1 MAPLS
6 RRSPAA
12 GPNLGPTVVGLREAV
27 SDATYARG
35 SSYALRGNVVDIRW
49 DEAAGELLGRV
60 RGSGLR
66 PYSTIVRF
74 EGDGASRRF
83 GTGLCSCPVGADCK
97 HVVALVL
104 AAGGDQAGG
113 GPAASASSA
122 ARAATQA
129 LETLAAAARRAGTVS
144 VGVNAARPGTARK
157 QPGAAATQRP
167 ARRAAAPPS
176 WERSLGELLELKA
189 DDDPHARHGAGWT
202 PPPLAGAT
210 PLAVELSLV
219 SDAGAD
225 PRVTARLVRQGRTG
239 WVNAVSWDQLTA
251 WHHVTDYAPAHVQLL
266 REMFA
271 LSRARQSSYPYGY
284 RQGDG
289 RRLDLS
295 TFDSRALWAL
305 LDEAETVG
313 LRFVHG
319 RKKLGD
325 VAPYRHGELVLDVT
339 REPSSDDGRGGGDGG
354 GPGALTIVPVLRLD
368 GELAPQLAPF
378 CFIGENGHGV
388 VYVDRAEARA
398 TDDRR
403 DWHIHLA
410 RLAEP
415 VAPPLRRMTLE
426 GRRLVVPAAGQGRF
440 LAEFYPRLRRLAPV
454 VSSDGSFDVPEVSP
468 PTLVLRAAYGDDHDL
483 DLFWEWAYEI
493 GGEEVRAPLLPA
505 GPPGGTAA
513 EGDLA
518 AGALAGPRD
527 VRAEQRVLAALDLP
541 PAAAELLAAATEAA
555 EAERFLAGPGDAPG
569 VAGQSSLP
577 APGTARLRG
586 AETMRV
592 TTEVLPLLAGRPGL
606 RVEVEGEAAD
616 YREAGDSLR
625 IALSVDD
632 VEGDNDWFDLGVTIT
647 VEGRQV
653 SFRDLFVA
661 LDRGDEYLLLPDGA
675 YFSLEKPEL
684 AALRRLIEEARALGD
699 WSGESPRISR
709 FQAGLWEELAT
720 LGVVERQAAAWR
732 EQVGGLLAVTAPR
745 ADLAAPAALAA
756 TLRPYQLD
764 GFRWL
769 AFLWENRL
777 GGILADDMGLGKTLQ
792 TLALICHARETA
804 TAAAT
809 TGATTGGAT
818 TTSAAAATPAD
829 APEGADASSSTED
842 GPHPAAGPAQTF
854 APFLVVAP
862 TSVVANW
869 ATEARRFA
877 PDLRAVTIVDT
888 AKRRGAAL
896 RDVAAGADIVVTSY
910 TLFRLEID
918 DYATLDWSALVLDEA
933 QMVKNHQSKAYQCA
947 RRLPAPFKLAITG
960 TPMENNLMELWSLL
974 SITAPGLFPNPARF
988 RDYYAQPIE
997 RRHDPELLA
1006 RLRGRIRPLMLR
1018 RTKEQAA
1025 PELPLKQEQVLEVD
1039 LHPRHRRLYQTHL
1052 QRERQKVLGLVSDL
1066 GRNRFTILRSLTL
1079 LRQLSLHAGLVDDDH
1094 ADLPSAKIES
1104 LLEQLTD
1111 VVGGGHR
1118 ALVFSQFTG
1127 FLGKIR
1133 DRLAAAGVEYCYLDG
1148 KTRDRA
1154 TVVER
1159 FKSGDASVFLVSL
1172 KAGGFGLNLTEA
1184 DYCFLLDPWWNPAT
1198 EAQAVDRTHRI
1209 GQTRNVMVYR
1219 LVARDTIEDKVMSL
1233 AARKAHLFTS
1243 VIDDGAAFGATLT
1256 EDDVRHLFD

>member
-1 MAPLS
+1 MA
-6 RRSPAA
+6 
-12 GPNLGPTVVGLREAV
+12 
-27 SDATYARG
+27 
-35 SSYALRGNVVDIRW
+35 
-49 DEAAGELLGRV
+49 
-60 RGSGLR
+60 
-66 PYSTIVRF
+66 
-74 EGDGASRRF
+74 
-83 GTGLCSCPVGADCK
+83 
-97 HVVALVL
+97 
-104 AAGGDQAGG
+104 
-113 GPAASASSA
+113 
-122 ARAATQA
+122 
-129 LETLAAAARRAGTVS
+129 
-144 VGVNAARPGTARK
+144 
-157 QPGAAATQRP
+157 
-167 ARRAAAPPS
+167 
-176 WERSLGELLELKA
+176 
-189 DDDPHARHGAGWT
+189 
-202 PPPLAGAT
+202 
-210 PLAVELSLV
+210 
-219 SDAGAD
+219 DAGAD

-251 WHHVTDYAPAHVQLL
+251 WHHVTEYAPAHVQLL

-271 LSRARQSSYPYGY
+271 LARARQSSSYPYGY

-305 LDEAETVG
+305 LDEAEGVG
-313 LRFVHG
+313 LRLVHG

-325 VAPYRHGELVLDVT
+325 VAPYRYGELVLDVT
-339 REPSSDDGRGGGDGG
+339 REPNGDGDGGRGGGGG
-354 GPGALTIVPVLRLD
+354 GSGGGGGEPGALTIVPALRLD
-368 GELAPQLAPF
+368 GELAPQMVPF
-378 CFIGENGHGV
+378 SFIGENGHGL
-388 VYVDRAEARA
+388 VYVDRAETGA

-403 DWHIHLA
+403 DWHIRLA

-415 VAPPLRRMTLE
+415 VPAPLRRMTLG
-426 GRRLVVPAAGQGRF
+426 GRRLVVPAAGQERF
-440 LAEFYPRLRRLAPV
+440 RVEFYPRLRRMAPV
-454 VSSDGSFDVPEVSP
+454 VSSDGSFDLPEVSP

-483 DLFWEWAYEI
+483 DLSWEWAYEI
-493 GGEEVRAPLLPA
+493 GGEEVRAPLLPP
-505 GPPGGTAA
+505 GPPGGAAA

-541 PAAAELLAAATEAA
+541 PAAAELLAAAREAA
-555 EAERFLAGPGDAPG
+555 EAERFLAGAGGAPGVTG
-569 VAGQSSLP
+569 VAGQSPLP
-577 APGTARLRG
+577 APGAARLRG
-586 AETMRV
+586 ADTMRV

-606 RVEVEGEAAD
+606 RVEVDGQAAD
-616 YREAGDSLR
+616 YREVGDSLR

-632 VEGDNDWFDLGVTIT
+632 VEGDNDWFDLGVTVT
-647 VEGRQV
+647 VKGHQV
-653 SFRDLFVA
+653 GFRDLFVA

-684 AALRRLIEEARALGD
+684 AALRRLIEEARTLGD

-769 AFLWENRL
+769 TFLWENRL

-804 TAAAT
+804 TA
-809 TGATTGGAT
+809 G
-818 TTSAAAATPAD
+818 AAAGSLPEQDATH
-829 APEGADASSSTED
+829 PES
-842 GPHPAAGPAQTF
+842 GPAGAF

-869 ATEARRFA
+869 AAEARRFA
-877 PDLRAVTIVDT
+877 PGLRVVTIVDT
-888 AKRRGAAL
+888 AKRRGATL
-896 RDVAAGADIVVTSY
+896 RDVAAGADVVVTSY

-918 DYATLDWSALVLDEA
+918 DYAALDWSALVLDEA

-947 RRLPAPFKLAITG
+947 RLLPAPFKIAITG

-1025 PELPLKQEQVLEVD
+1025 PELPPKQEQVLEVD

-1052 QRERQKVLGLVSDL
+1052 QRERQKVLGLVGDL
-1066 GRNRFTILRSLTL
+1066 GRNRFTILRSITL
-1079 LRQLSLHAGLVDDDH
+1079 LRQLSLHAGLIDDDH
-1094 ADLPSAKIES
+1094 ADLPSAKIEA
-1104 LLEQLTD
+1104 LLEQLAD

-1127 FLGKIR
+1127 FLGRVR

-1148 KTRDRA
+1148 RTRDRA
-1154 TVVER
+1154 AVVER
-1159 FKSGDASVFLVSL
+1159 FKSGGASVFLVSL

-1219 LVARDTIEDKVMSL
+1219 LVARDTIEDKVMAL